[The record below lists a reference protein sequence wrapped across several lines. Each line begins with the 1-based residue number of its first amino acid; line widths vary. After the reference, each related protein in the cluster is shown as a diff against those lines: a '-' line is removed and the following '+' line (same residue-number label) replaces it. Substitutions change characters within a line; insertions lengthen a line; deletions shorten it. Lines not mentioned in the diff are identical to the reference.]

1 MTILIFGDIMGR
13 VGRRALASVIPDL
26 KKKYAPDLIIAN
38 GENLA
43 HGKGMTEKTVE
54 EVFASG
60 VDLLTGGNHSFE
72 KDGEK
77 ILDDARGLNRG
88 DPQKDPLKVR
98 WLETSISLGRE
109 KLERDHNGIV
119 SIQATAQNIIGLM
132 EKVNSMKKNNPN
144 TVFQLKSKLLYVE
157 AEKYA
162 GSLVKILTDLL
173 STEKK
178 YETERLRFW
187 SDFEEAIKYY
197 RGLEKMSL
205 KEARR
210 RSFMH

>member
-1 MTILIFGDIMGR
+1 M
-13 VGRRALASVIPDL
+13 
-26 KKKYAPDLIIAN
+26 
-38 GENLA
+38 
-43 HGKGMTEKTVE
+43 
-54 EVFASG
+54 
-60 VDLLTGGNHSFE
+60 
-72 KDGEK
+72 
-77 ILDDARGLNRG
+77 
-88 DPQKDPLKVR
+88 R

>member
-1 MTILIFGDIMGR
+1 MN
-13 VGRRALASVIPDL
+13 VPQSL
-26 KKKYAPDLIIAN
+26 KAIQAWAIESLQEIQ
-38 GENLA
+38 
-43 HGKGMTEKTVE
+43 GKGSPVR
-54 EVFASG
+54 VASLMKNINSEARKVG
-60 VDLLTGGNHSFE
+60 YRGSWL
-72 KDGEK
+72 KRWEK

-210 RSFMH
+210 RSFMHWICDFLH